1 MNKPDIK
8 LEQLY
13 RIVDNVNTL
22 LELFWDRHIGAVN
35 TVGNEVAA
43 SE

>member
-13 RIVDNVNTL
+13 RIVDNFNTVL
-22 LELFWDRHIGAVN
+22 KLFWDRHIDAVN

>member
-13 RIVDNVNTL
+13 RIVDN
-22 LELFWDRHIGAVN
+22 DHHIGAVN
-35 TVGNEVAA
+35 TVGNEVTA